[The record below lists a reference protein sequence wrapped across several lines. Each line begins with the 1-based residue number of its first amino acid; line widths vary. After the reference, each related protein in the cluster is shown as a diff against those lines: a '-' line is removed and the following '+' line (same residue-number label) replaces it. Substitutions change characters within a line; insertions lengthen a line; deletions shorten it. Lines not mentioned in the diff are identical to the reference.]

1 MRRSYFASCFIAS
14 GLALFAGCSSVPE
27 EDELG
32 STVESELQTP
42 CELGNSCPQAFKVLS
57 AKSESSVSRNDVR
70 DDVTVAWQGESEFPA
85 ALFSGATSRKLRY
98 SGEGRVVLTGNAQG
112 TAPIRID
119 DFLLVEVLAENGAV
133 LTTAVLNPTAPVAV
147 DGVPP
152 SALAPMPAW
161 GGNGQG
167 WSYAEVDISSILPKN
182 QTFRLRLGAYDVVS
196 VALVTDVYL
205 RTTAAAAPPPPPPP
219 PPVAD
224 PFDPASCQG
233 PQWTAAEALTKFA
246 PATVKTKLTDA
257 LTVVARTRACGNATG
272 CTAWASTNAI
282 AYRHRSQSDLY
293 GHLDSMASFAV
304 PPDDAYVGMFLRQ
317 GNKDSDRIRLRTSFR
332 TGTLGADIELP
343 FNATKGAYGAD
354 VGKCTAVPCFNGGL
368 RVPDYGDSLQLS
380 GGNYSGKKGSGGLSG
395 PHVITKDCMRLTGRT
410 QVEWTN
416 KLGRNENEYVVLA
429 RY

>member
-85 ALFSGATSRKLRY
+85 ALFSGATSRKLRS
-98 SGEGRVVLTGNAQG
+98 SGGGPRRPYGERARHGADSHRRLPARRGARGERRRVDDGGSQPDGAGRCRWRAAQR
-112 TAPIRID
+112 ARAD
-119 DFLLVEVLAENGAV
+119 ARL
-133 LTTAVLNPTAPVAV
+133 
-147 DGVPP
+147 
-152 SALAPMPAW
+152 

-224 PFDPASCQG
+224 PLTPASCQG

-246 PATVKTKLTDA
+246 PATSK
-257 LTVVARTRACGNATG
+257 
-272 CTAWASTNAI
+272 
-282 AYRHRSQSDLY
+282 RS
-293 GHLDSMASFAV
+293 
-304 PPDDAYVGMFLRQ
+304 
-317 GNKDSDRIRLRTSFR
+317 
-332 TGTLGADIELP
+332 
-343 FNATKGAYGAD
+343 
-354 VGKCTAVPCFNGGL
+354 
-368 RVPDYGDSLQLS
+368 
-380 GGNYSGKKGSGGLSG
+380 
-395 PHVITKDCMRLTGRT
+395 
-410 QVEWTN
+410 
-416 KLGRNENEYVVLA
+416 
-429 RY
+429 